1 MTPKEIFEEIRYCD
15 SGPRRA
21 ATILSPG
28 PSLVK
33 LARDNHGYDLPVPR
47 IAVNRAPLLTGH
59 AIHVWSVGDDRLY
72 DGIAWNVRTRQAEGI
87 PLKYLLSPEL
97 LSLLRS
103 RGHGGDGWI
112 DSGTFAEMASA
123 ANTPLPD
130 HWDFTAGTK
139 ALAFCCL
146 AGVNNLLTAGVDFSG
161 TADADGSEGF
171 KLANGT
177 IENFGN
183 RTPERWAVEKAI
195 WNEMIQRFDIQWSR
209 V

>member
-1 MTPKEIFEEIRYCD
+1 MTPKEIFEEIVP
-15 SGPRRA
+15 GRA
-21 ATILSPG
+21 ATILAPG
-28 PSLVK
+28 PSL
-33 LARDNHGYDLPVPR
+33 ARVDQPGIFVDLPVPR
-47 IAVNRAPLLTGH
+47 IAVNRAPLLTRR
-59 AIHVWSVGDDRLY
+59 AIHIWSVGDDRLY
-72 DGIAWNVRTRQAEGI
+72 DGIARDVRSRQVNCIA
-87 PLKYLLSPEL
+87 LKYLLSPEL